1 MAQDRNWVEASVVVE
16 SAQGLHVRPARIVW
30 ENARR
35 FKAEIRIR
43 KGNRDFDVKSIF
55 HIMELDAQKGTELT
69 VRARGEDAKKAV
81 NVLVDLI
88 GTDLDA
94 VP

>member
-1 MAQDRNWVEASVVVE
+1 MAGSQNWVEAKAVVQ

-35 FKAEIRIR
+35 FDAEIRIR
-43 KGNRDFDVKSIF
+43 KGHRDFDVKSIF
-55 HIMELDAQKGTELT
+55 DIMELDAAKGTELT
-69 VRARGEDAKKAV
+69 VRARGADAKKAV
-81 NVLVDLI
+81 NVLVGLI